1 MHIWGRARRVEE
13 CFWGIANY
21 VVNGP
26 LKVVNAVA
34 GAKLAVEGMTSYL
47 GL

>member
-1 MHIWGRARRVEE
+1 LKSI
-13 CFWGIANY
+13 FWGIVNY

-26 LKVVNAVA
+26 LTVVHAAA
-34 GAKLAVEGMTSYL
+34 GAKLAVEGMIAYL

>member
-1 MHIWGRARRVEE
+1 LKSI
-13 CFWGIANY
+13 FWGIVND

-26 LKVVNAVA
+26 LTVVHAA
-34 GAKLAVEGMTSYL
+34 GGAKLVVEGMIAYL